1 MLVAPHGDRRP
12 RAKVFWTGRSQAIRL
27 PKEFR
32 FNVDAVF
39 IHREGN
45 KVILEP
51 DGGWPEGYF
60 EWLMTGPMKDLDFE
74 LPSRTGPARSKD
86 PFQVPVG
93 DGSGRTMNVFE
104 LLDRRDRKAK
114 RKRKRKR

>member
-1 MLVAPHGDRRP
+1 MLIAPARDERQ

-45 KVILEP
+45 KVVLEP

-60 EWLMTGPMKDLDFE
+60 EWLMTGPMRDYDFE
-74 LPSRTGPARSKD
+74 LPSRKGPARSKD
-86 PFQVPVG
+86 PFQVPLD
-93 DGSGRTMNVFE
+93 DGSGRDVFD
-104 LLDRRDRKAK
+104 LLERRL
-114 RKRKRKR
+114 RKRKRKTR